1 MRGPDGPNWTIVQA
15 VTSRLLA
22 DSDRLADVL
31 LERQRQ
37 AVSELDSA
45 ASPEEAQ
52 AHARWLV
59 REFLRGIGDA
69 SPPSPEQ
76 IAHCR
81 EFGASRARQS
91 LPASAMVQGYHLA
104 HRELWQRL
112 IEEVLAQPGVGPALL
127 ADMFGYGLQW
137 LNGVVEAV
145 NSGFQIQA
153 AEDRNAREQS
163 TRRLVSLLETA
174 ETASDQV
181 RALAAGLGFDPDGE
195 FYAVHG
201 HPPAASSAP
210 AFPETRP
217 VQGTDPDAV
226 LGPPS
231 QGERWGI
238 GARRRGM
245 SGARQS
251 IIDAKLAYAA
261 LGEHGGR
268 MDFARS
274 WGLCLAHAHREAI
287 DPLVDTA
294 RQTAH
299 SRPHLLSAVVAFAD
313 AGFSV
318 AQAARTLRVHP
329 NTLGYRL
336 DQWRRLTGLDPRSVS
351 GLTHSLYLAR

>member
-1 MRGPDGPNWTIVQA
+1 MIIAVASVRRDAVGGRGAVSDTGADTAARGAAGAVLPARARPARTWSSSFGPKRTKAGSASRSRAANPAAPAARSRGTAMAPRARTPSNPATQYGPWSPTIATRSPTRMPAAASRSATAVTASANWRSQA

-91 LPASAMVQGYHLA
+91 LPASALVQGYHLA

-137 LNGVVEAV
+137 LNRVVEAV
-145 NSGFQIQA
+145 NS
-153 AEDRNAREQS
+153 R
-163 TRRLVSLLETA
+163 
-174 ETASDQV
+174 
-181 RALAAGLGFDPDGE
+181 
-195 FYAVHG
+195 
-201 HPPAASSAP
+201 
-210 AFPETRP
+210 FP
-217 VQGTDPDAV
+217 
-226 LGPPS
+226 
-231 QGERWGI
+231 I
-238 GARRRGM
+238 
-245 SGARQS
+245 
-251 IIDAKLAYAA
+251 
-261 LGEHGGR
+261 
-268 MDFARS
+268 
-274 WGLCLAHAHREAI
+274 
-287 DPLVDTA
+287 
-294 RQTAH
+294 
-299 SRPHLLSAVVAFAD
+299 
-313 AGFSV
+313 
-318 AQAARTLRVHP
+318 
-329 NTLGYRL
+329 
-336 DQWRRLTGLDPRSVS
+336 
-351 GLTHSLYLAR
+351 